1 MTYNGQFCHQSGSDW
16 LKMDNFGHFST
27 FPRFSPK
34 KQLRL
39 TQNGLFHL
47 ICNFS
52 NLFPPKQLNFGKIS
66 KFFIEGGGYIE
77 LWSCQIC
84 HKQGSCRAYGTAFY
98 VEVQSFIEIPLYHS
112 VFYFCHTLAE
122 KDSSGGLLVVFWQFS
137 GHHQKTARRWSS
149 GGFLVVLWQSFSN
162 LLVTNRRLP
171 EDHQKTA
178 KRPLENCQ
186 KTTRRL
192 PEDHKKITQKTMN
205 N

>member
-27 FPRFSPK
+27 FLRFSPK

-66 KFFIEGGGYIE
+66 KFFIGGGYIE

-98 VEVQSFIEIPLYHS
+98 VEVYSFIEIPLYHS

-122 KDSSGGLLVVFWQFS
+122 KDSSGG
-137 GHHQKTARRWSS
+137 
-149 GGFLVVLWQSFSN
+149 FLVVLWQSSSS

-178 KRPLENCQ
+178 KRPPENCQ
-186 KTTRRL
+186 KTTRRP
-192 PEDHKKITQKTMN
+192 PEDCEKTTRR
-205 N
+205 